1 LLDFGTINIPDIKE
15 KTAIIDALI
24 KNGLKYLKNEIPELK
39 IAIISVLFA
48 NLEVNHITE
57 RNKKIGKRRFAKYH
71 VKST

>member
-1 LLDFGTINIPDIKE
+1 MK
-15 KTAIIDALI
+15 K
-24 KNGLKYLKNEIPELK
+24 GLKYLKNEIPELK

-48 NLEVNHITE
+48 NFEVNHITE